1 MITRLGH
8 HYTSAILLLVHKAQ
22 RIISSEYE
30 MRKLKSP
37 PTPRIGGSI
46 FRVLGATKLK
56 HPKRVSFYAMTPN
69 DSDDEEEQADTE
81 HSSCLPNLF

>member
-1 MITRLGH
+1 
-8 HYTSAILLLVHKAQ
+8 
-22 RIISSEYE
+22 

-56 HPKRVSFYAMTPN
+56 RPKRVSSYAMTPN
-69 DSDDEEEQADTE
+69 DSDDEEEQAE
-81 HSSCLPNLF
+81 ALVVFAKLILMMIILFYCPKLD